1 MSIQSP
7 DQPATESEQT
17 KPATA
22 TEKTQELKGIAEE
35 VQRRE
40 KAWGQYAGY
49 GPEYQRRND
58 ERAAVGRAKI
68 DHFGDGVL
76 TMVASIN
83 TEKIDPATG
92 RRAENQRARG
102 LIEGGAVDLHDY
114 NPESRNHAD
123 IEAAYNEYLAI
134 TPAEERLVVFEGN
147 ERSEADTPDRDSAID
162 SASETGM
169 MQYFARRD
177 GVPAATG
184 EPSDQD
190 IAHYTETHG
199 VSPEELTLV
208 LMIRNLTHDLGK
220 PLPDDITLQLYG
232 EAAVNG
238 LSGFQHIPDA
248 DKGRMIEQN
257 PEIIEAIKAQARS
270 LATRLNT
277 QLEANGLPQLVLG
290 EDGTITFASLE
301 DRAALAKSWDPRSGG
316 RLSDIHRVVTEARD
330 RHIFDT
336 ITQAISE
343 GKRPFVVYG
352 GSHVMSL
359 EPVMEEYF
367 GAPDSTPSNG

>member
-1 MSIQSP
+1 MAP
-7 DQPATESEQT
+7 DKA
-17 KPATA
+17 
-22 TEKTQELKGIAEE
+22 QELKGIAEE
-35 VQRRE
+35 AQRRE

-58 ERAAVGRAKI
+58 ERARAGRAKV
-68 DHFGDGVL
+68 DRFGDGVL

-123 IEAAYNEYLAI
+123 IEAAYNAYLAA
-134 TPAEERLVVFEGN
+134 TPPERRLVVFEGD

-169 MQYFARRD
+169 MQYLARRD
-177 GVPAATG
+177 GVPAVTG

-190 IAHYTETHG
+190 IARYTEAHG
-199 VSPEELTLV
+199 VSAEELTLV

-238 LSGFQHIPDA
+238 LSGFQHIPGG

-270 LATRLNT
+270 LAIRLNT
-277 QLEANGLPQLVLG
+277 QLETNSLPQLVLG
-290 EDGTITFASLE
+290 ENGTITFASLE
-301 DRAALAKSWDPRSGG
+301 DRATLAKSWDPRSGG

-336 ITQAISE
+336 ITQAVSG
-343 GKRPFVVYG
+343 GKRPFIVYG

-359 EPVMEEYF
+359 EPVMESYF
-367 GAPDSTPSNG
+367 GVNDEGRAN